1 MYGGDVDQAAVV
13 QVLEESHVVEE
24 DKAVGVADTLEE
36 AWTKSLP
43 YAETFPL
50 CISAMSTE
58 Y

>member
-1 MYGGDVDQAAVV
+1 MYGGEVDQAGVV
-13 QVLEESHVVEE
+13 RVLEESHVVEE

-36 AWTKSLP
+36 ASTKSPP

-50 CISAMSTE
+50 CIRAMSAE